1 MFSQQQR
8 GLWCHAAFATYQFI
22 HPIQRNPQCTG
33 QPGLRQ
39 LQRMKEL
46 LFQNR
51 ARMSRQSKFG
61 KHSLLLLFS
70 VQSDRDV
77 LRATLMRIASP

>member
-1 MFSQQQR
+1 
-8 GLWCHAAFATYQFI
+8 
-22 HPIQRNPQCTG
+22 
-33 QPGLRQ
+33 LRQ
-39 LQRMKEL
+39 LQRTKEL

-61 KHSLLLLFS
+61 KHFLLLLFS